1 MKGVLLMGRRSTFI
15 PEQHIGKVF
24 HKLTI
29 IEYSSR
35 KAHGHTFVCE
45 CSCGNTTVVYYSSIK
60 SGNTKSCG
68 CYRKEASSRRK
79 RTVHGNTGNPIFS
92 RYKSM
97 IDRCNNPEN
106 VNYINYGRRG
116 IKVCEE
122 WLKDF
127 SVFESWALENGF
139 DKKLSIERIDNDGGY
154 SPENCKWANRSE
166 QANNRRSNRNLTFKG
181 RTQNLRAWANEL
193 GIKENTIRARLD
205 NLGWSV
211 EKSLTKPTNKYRKG
225 REQ

>member
-1 MKGVLLMGRRSTFI
+1 
-15 PEQHIGKVF
+15 
-24 HKLTI
+24 
-29 IEYSSR
+29 
-35 KAHGHTFVCE
+35 
-45 CSCGNTTVVYYSSIK
+45 
-60 SGNTKSCG
+60 
-68 CYRKEASSRRK
+68 
-79 RTVHGNTGNPIFS
+79 
-92 RYKSM
+92 M

-211 EKSLTKPTNKYRKG
+211 EKSLTKPTNKYQKG

>member
-1 MKGVLLMGRRSTFI
+1 
-15 PEQHIGKVF
+15 
-24 HKLTI
+24 
-29 IEYSSR
+29 
-35 KAHGHTFVCE
+35 
-45 CSCGNTTVVYYSSIK
+45 
-60 SGNTKSCG
+60 
-68 CYRKEASSRRK
+68 
-79 RTVHGNTGNPIFS
+79 
-92 RYKSM
+92 M

>member
-1 MKGVLLMGRRSTFI
+1 MKGVLLM
-15 PEQHIGKVF
+15 
-24 HKLTI
+24 
-29 IEYSSR
+29 
-35 KAHGHTFVCE
+35 
-45 CSCGNTTVVYYSSIK
+45 
-60 SGNTKSCG
+60 
-68 CYRKEASSRRK
+68 SRRK

-92 RYKSM
+92 RYKNM
-97 IDRCNNPEN
+97 IYRCNNPGN

-127 SVFESWALENGF
+127 SAFESWALENGF
-139 DKKLSIERIDNDGGY
+139 DKKLSIERIDNDGDY
-154 SPENCKWANRSE
+154 SPENCKWVNRTE
-166 QANNRRSNRNLTFKG
+166 QANNRRSNRKLTFKG